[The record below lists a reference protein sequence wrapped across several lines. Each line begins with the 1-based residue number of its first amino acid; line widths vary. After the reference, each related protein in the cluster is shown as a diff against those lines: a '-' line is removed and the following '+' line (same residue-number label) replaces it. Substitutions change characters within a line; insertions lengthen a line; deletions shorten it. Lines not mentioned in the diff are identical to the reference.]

1 MIQSPTHA
9 ALHIALASE
18 LRRVSALVEQLAE
31 TLVGDED
38 FVMRHIDQL
47 QVFDLIVQSADESA
61 AVLDRVAGGTAPDA
75 AIAPVRLSAIQSRLH
90 AALAQA
96 TMAHAPPPHA
106 PNAHGMPAAQAA

>member
-61 AVLDRVAGGTAPDA
+61 AVQGCRTTGPSCPTAPTPD
-75 AIAPVRLSAIQSRLH
+75 RS
-90 AALAQA
+90 
-96 TMAHAPPPHA
+96 
-106 PNAHGMPAAQAA
+106 

>member
-1 MIQSPTHA
+1 MIQSPSHA

-61 AVLDRVAGGTAPDA
+61 AVLDRVAGGITPDA
-75 AIAPVRLSAIQSRLH
+75 AIAPVRLSAIQGRLH
-90 AALAQA
+90 AALALA
-96 TMAHAPPPHA
+96 AMPHA
-106 PNAHGMPAAQAA
+106 PTAHTPVAHALEAQAA

>member
-1 MIQSPTHA
+1 MIQSPSHA

-61 AVLDRVAGGTAPDA
+61 AVLDRVADGTAPEA
-75 AIAPVRLSAIQSRLH
+75 AVAPVRLSAIKDRLH
-90 AALAQA
+90 AALALA
-96 TMAHAPPPHA
+96 AVPHAPAAHAPVAHA
-106 PNAHGMPAAQAA
+106 LAAQAA